1 MEEGFG
7 AAERLPW
14 VSPTFSIRSFFNPS
28 EQRDQQSDRL
38 EAGGGGGLLLAILPV
53 EGVGGGGVG
62 VCSEGLGSAHS
73 SVTLNIAFVKVKSF
87 SGSGGKAMTC
97 SGGLER
103 CWGMN

>member
-14 VSPTFSIRSFFNPS
+14 ASPTFSIRSFFKPS

-53 EGVGGGGVG
+53 EGVGGRWEFVQRDWA
-62 VCSEGLGSAHS
+62 VP
-73 SVTLNIAFVKVKSF
+73 IAQSH
-87 SGSGGKAMTC
+87 
-97 SGGLER
+97 
-103 CWGMN
+103 